1 MTFAPA
7 TDSTNALRQRL
18 SKASTA
24 ALARPLVDSAVR
36 LLDETAGIKSTSFA
50 RVVASSASSA

>member
-50 RVVASSASSA
+50 RVVASSA